1 MPHTGAGEL
10 ASHLLQSIPPLA
22 VCLIVGLVI
31 MIESLG
37 TPVPGELTLLSA
49 AVLAAQH
56 KLAVPPLWI
65 AVSGSAGAIIGDSI
79 GFAIGRRFGPALFGW
94 LGRRFP
100 AHLGPPQQAAAQRLF
115 ASHGVWAVF
124 FGRFVAILR
133 ILAGPLAGSLR
144 MPYGRFLAANAC
156 GGIVWA
162 AGMTYLVWFLGVA
175 AEHWLAR
182 LSWLGLV
189 LALATGLAVSLLVRR
204 QVARLA
210 RPPHP
215 PGPPGPPGP
224 AGGGA
229 PGGGGPQPGE
239 AVAAGGR
246 QRISSQSPDNSLP
259 PAA

>member
-1 MPHTGAGEL
+1 L

-31 MIESLG
+31 MGESLG
-37 TPVPGELTLLSA
+37 LPLPGELTLLSA

-56 KLAVPPLWI
+56 KLAVPPVWI

-79 GFAIGRRFGPALFGW
+79 GFGLGSRYGPALFGW

-100 AHLGPPQQAAAQRLF
+100 AHLGPPHLAAAERMF

-124 FGRFVAILR
+124 FGRFVAVLR

-144 MPYGRFLAANAC
+144 MPYGRFLAANAA

-162 AGMTYLVWFLGVA
+162 AGLTCLVWFLGA
-175 AEHWLAR
+175 AAGHWLSR
-182 LSWLGLV
+182 VSWVGLPV
-189 LALATGLAVSLLVRR
+189 ALAVGLAVSLLIRR
-204 QVARLA
+204 RLTRLA
-210 RPPHP
+210 GQPQ
-215 PGPPGPPGP
+215 PPGP
-224 AGGGA
+224 AGSGGA
-229 PGGGGPQPGE
+229 DGGEPQPGE
-239 AVAAGGR
+239 AAPSGGR
-246 QRISSQSPDNSLP
+246 QRISSQSPDSSLP